1 MYSGSGAA
9 EAELGAAASTGSS
22 SLRSKSCRIP
32 SLLSAHERRRCMRD
46 AVRYLWRIPIRFAA
60 RSAMNPILGGLL
72 SIDPSLTLFGLLT
85 LRSGSHLLGLR
96 SGSHLLGLR
105 SGSHLLGL
113 KLLEDLD
120 QSRQLDGDLGDR
132 LWREEALPERKPARL
147 ADRPLKVARPH
158 VLDEQ
163 EASRAS
169 GVERSRQ
176 RLDILL

>member
-96 SGSHLLGLR
+96 SGSHLLGL
-105 SGSHLLGL
+105 

-169 GVERSRQ
+169 GVERSR
-176 RLDILL
+176 